1 VAGGTR
7 LTPFPIPVME
17 ACAAAAE
24 ELYAETAAK
33 NAKFK
38 KVFDNWKPF
47 RAEQNL
53 WFQVTENSQDN
64 FMARLYRANKL

>member
-1 VAGGTR
+1 MLFR
-7 LTPFPIPVME
+7 S
-17 ACAAAAE
+17 E

-53 WFQVTENSQDN
+53 WFRFAEAGFDD
-64 FMARLYRANKL
+64 FMQQQKL